1 MTETPKR
8 FSEELAEVKDGVIRL
23 AALASEAIEA
33 GTAAFLDA
41 DLGAVERVVSGDQ
54 ALDELMRSIE
64 SRTYQ
69 LLARQQPTPADLRML
84 VTILRVVHELER
96 TGDLMVNVAKATRR
110 LYPFVLEPR
119 IRGILDRMREQA
131 GVQLRLAVDTFADGD
146 LARAAALPDM
156 DDVIDDLQKDLF
168 RVVFASSAQDEGAI
182 QRAVQ
187 VALVGRYYERIGDH
201 AANIAERVEFLVT
214 GVLPDAAVG

>member
-1 MTETPKR
+1 V
-8 FSEELAEVKDGVIRL
+8 SDDLAAVQADVIRL
-23 AALASEAIEA
+23 GGLASEAIEA

-41 DLGAVERVVSGDQ
+41 DLAAVERVIAGDR
-54 ALDELMRSIE
+54 ALDDLMHAIE
-64 SRTYQ
+64 ARTYL
-69 LLARQQPTPADLRML
+69 LLAARPTAEHELRML
-84 VTILRVVHELER
+84 VTIPRVVHELER
-96 TGDLMVNVAKATRR
+96 AGDLMVNVAKASRR
-110 LYPFVLEPR
+110 LYPYTLEPR
-119 IRGILDRMREQA
+119 IRGIVDRMREQA

-168 RVVFASSAQDEGAI
+168 RVIFASSVADEGAI

-187 VALVGRYYERIGDH
+187 IALVGRYYERIGDH

-214 GVLPDAAVG
+214 GTLPAVVLP

>member
-1 MTETPKR
+1 MNA
-8 FSEELAEVKDGVIRL
+8 ELDAVKADVIRL
-23 AALASEAIEA
+23 GALASEAIEA

-41 DLGAVERVVSGDQ
+41 DLAAVENVIAGDR
-54 ALDELMRSIE
+54 AMDALMRSIE
-64 SRTYQ
+64 ARTYV
-69 LLARQQPTPADLRML
+69 LLSRQRSDPVELRTL

-110 LYPFVLEPR
+110 LYPYVLEPR
-119 IRGILDRMREQA
+119 VRGILDRMREQA

-168 RVVFASSAQDEGAI
+168 RVIFAADAADEGAV

-187 VALVGRYYERIGDH
+187 IALVGRYYERIGDH
-201 AANIAERVEFLVT
+201 AANVAERVEFLVT
-214 GVLPDAAVG
+214 GVLPEAG

>member
-1 MTETPKR
+1 MN
-8 FSEELAEVKDGVIRL
+8 ELADVKADVIRL
-23 AALASEAIEA
+23 GGMASEAIEA

-41 DLGAVERVVSGDQ
+41 DLAAVEQVIAGDR
-54 ALDELMRSIE
+54 AIDALMRSIE
-64 SRTYQ
+64 ARTY
-69 LLARQQPTPADLRML
+69 LLLSRQRSDQAELRLL

-110 LYPFVLEPR
+110 LYPYVLEPR
-119 IRGILDRMREQA
+119 VRGILDRMREQA
-131 GVQLRLAVDTFADGD
+131 GVQLRLAVDTFADRD

-168 RVVFASSAQDEGAI
+168 RVIFAAEAGDEGAV

-187 VALVGRYYERIGDH
+187 IALVGRYYERIGDH

-214 GVLPDAAVG
+214 GVLPEAG

>member
-1 MTETPKR
+1 V
-8 FSEELAEVKDGVIRL
+8 SDDLAAVQADVIRL
-23 AALASEAIEA
+23 GGLASEAIEA

-41 DLGAVERVVSGDQ
+41 DLAAVERVIAGDR
-54 ALDELMRSIE
+54 ALDDLMHAIE
-64 SRTYQ
+64 ARTYL
-69 LLARQQPTPADLRML
+69 LLAARPTAEHELRML
-84 VTILRVVHELER
+84 VTIPRVVHELER
-96 TGDLMVNVAKATRR
+96 AGDLMVNVAKATRR
-110 LYPFVLEPR
+110 LYPYTLEPR
-119 IRGILDRMREQA
+119 IRGIVDRMREQA

-168 RVVFASSAQDEGAI
+168 RVIFASSVADEGAI

-187 VALVGRYYERIGDH
+187 IALVGRYYERIGDH

-214 GVLPDAAVG
+214 GTLPAVVLP